1 MKDRYRPRMGHSP
14 QVYFK
19 RGDVLDE
26 NGEDEEQV
34 LAVYKNVHSIN
45 RASVKPSFGK
55 IPSKHGSMRG
65 VSSHQ
70 NNQMYV
76 LDPSRRLTQLSSQF
90 NSERFL
96 EIGWGNVAIDKR
108 LSLETELVSSFKR
121 IFELLSQFQTS
132 GKLKTLQEIKLST
145 CRTLDSLE
153 KTCRGAYFYSELLG
167 IIDQMIGQ
175 EKAPGFS
182 RSLQNQDF
190 DLIERSLK
198 EKLEHKYDYID
209 KVSRNIEVRNA

>member
-1 MKDRYRPRMGHSP
+1 MGHSP

-26 NGEDEEQV
+26 NGEDEEQI
-34 LAVYKNVHSIN
+34 LSVYKNVHSIN
-45 RASVKPSFGK
+45 RASVKPSLGK

-65 VSSHQ
+65 ISSDQ
-70 NNQMYV
+70 NNQLYV
-76 LDPSRRLTQLSSQF
+76 LDPSKRVIQLSNQF

-96 EIGWGNVAIDKR
+96 EIGWGNVPMDKR

-121 IFELLSQFQTS
+121 VIDLLSQFQTS
-132 GKLKTLQEIKLST
+132 GKLKSLQEIKLST
-145 CRTLDSLE
+145 SRTLDTFDR
-153 KTCRGAYFYSELLG
+153 TCRGAYFYSELIA
-167 IIDQMIGQ
+167 IIEQMISQ

-182 RSLQNQDF
+182 KSLQNQDF

-198 EKLEHKYDYID
+198 EKLEHKYDYLD
-209 KVSRNIEVRNA
+209 KVSRNIEVRNV